1 MLPEFED
8 NQTLLGGLAESFSS
22 GKKFWISL
30 RDRVLDF
37 TSFALIEHNR
47 NIARRLFSLVK
58 NVGKKLQITFDGSA
72 LRPLKR
78 ILRPFGV
85 WLGRYLLALDV
96 LKDTKKVDEEYLV
109 GEGRK
114 RPRWQAFWSIAA
126 RALILGARY
135 LGGVAGIEGGK
146 LLIEAWLGRILQR
159 MLFVGLMA
167 DLAEGLFIVIIA
179 AGGSYLF
186 GYLARQLGYVINLVF
201 YLTWALLR
209 RLQIR
214 IRPAKRRLKPG
225 VSQTKHP
232 PPKPPYREE
241 IKKRPPWNPLPPPWF
256 PDGGTPDDAYSDDE
270 GGGGPSGSGV
280 PISPT
285 PGPVPTGMHPIPTPN
300 GALPTAVIHNP
311 PVTPAPVPLP
321 HVAPP
326 LPAPNIVLPK
336 PQPLPHIAPPL
347 PAPHPV
353 PMAPAALPHVAS
365 PPPAPTP
372 ALAKPQPLPDTGPQ
386 LPSPHAVLPNPVPLP
401 QMARPLPAPSTVL
414 PKPQPFPHMLP
425 SSPAPTPVVPKPVPL
440 PHVAPPLLEPSTVV
454 PKPQPLPHELPPSLE
469 PSTVVPKPQPLPDE
483 IPPSPEPSPGLP
495 KPEPLPH
502 ELSPSPEPSTVVPK
516 PQPLPHV
523 FLLPPKPS
531 IVVPEPLPLQQVK
544 GVRLGKHLSPGAFSA
559 ADSAQ
564 AEINGKVKEKVLV
577 NVRGQH
583 TTRHEPSSGQ
593 RANTPPR
600 IVESNDNNT
609 VCISM
614 KALCEK
620 ARSGSWAVHKDPA
633 LSSCYG
639 LNFVLGYAIDEA
651 NRDIVLYGTSHQSRP
666 SMHFDD
672 LSVCVQNVWNPA
684 RSRFVGGQFP
694 CPFCSL
700 DPLPGAMAAVGLV
713 TKDVDTASLR
723 DPGNRDHLI
732 KKLTQA
738 LGPQQIVI
746 GGIAKNVRLAHV
758 MIDAD
763 YHMKKVS
770 QGLVAVSGVRSVSH
784 QRRGAQGRPISIR
797 SSIRKIFASGAPADG
812 ASTSRFWFHLDKN
825 HPSFLVADGIVRV
838 DKCAMIVLTERQVS
852 APDGTLQDGGGDD
865 PNAQAFAAE
874 LSAQLRLGR
883 VGVSEYEDLENLYRL
898 FVTLKAIQFRR
909 DDEMMSLNLNP
920 ILRCQ
925 PKRLQ
930 MPIALPALANVE
942 VIVEE
947 RSNGTR
953 EQSSLVCGGVSLEIS
968 LAAKHFQRS
977 KDRDFNNTRQLL
989 LQSRPDRHA
998 GFWRPR

>member
-1 MLPEFED
+1 MALGSANDDSDKDKLPPKDPPDQDPPKAAPPNAPNWPMSPPGTYPGAIPPKRDADTDPKIDEPDPVDPGTKRGQSPPKPGRHSHPTSTSNDFSVLPEFED

-336 PQPLPHIAPPL
+336 PQPLP
-347 PAPHPV
+347 
-353 PMAPAALPHVAS
+353 
-365 PPPAPTP
+365 
-372 ALAKPQPLPDTGPQ
+372 
-386 LPSPHAVLPNPVPLP
+386 
-401 QMARPLPAPSTVL
+401 
-414 PKPQPFPHMLP
+414 
-425 SSPAPTPVVPKPVPL
+425 
-440 PHVAPPLLEPSTVV
+440 
-454 PKPQPLPHELPPSLE
+454 
-469 PSTVVPKPQPLPDE
+469 
-483 IPPSPEPSPGLP
+483 
-495 KPEPLPH
+495 
-502 ELSPSPEPSTVVPK
+502 
-516 PQPLPHV
+516 
-523 FLLPPKPS
+523 
-531 IVVPEPLPLQQVK
+531 
-544 GVRLGKHLSPGAFSA
+544 
-559 ADSAQ
+559 
-564 AEINGKVKEKVLV
+564 
-577 NVRGQH
+577 
-583 TTRHEPSSGQ
+583 
-593 RANTPPR
+593 
-600 IVESNDNNT
+600 
-609 VCISM
+609 
-614 KALCEK
+614 
-620 ARSGSWAVHKDPA
+620 
-633 LSSCYG
+633 
-639 LNFVLGYAIDEA
+639 
-651 NRDIVLYGTSHQSRP
+651 
-666 SMHFDD
+666 
-672 LSVCVQNVWNPA
+672 
-684 RSRFVGGQFP
+684 
-694 CPFCSL
+694 
-700 DPLPGAMAAVGLV
+700 
-713 TKDVDTASLR
+713 
-723 DPGNRDHLI
+723 
-732 KKLTQA
+732 
-738 LGPQQIVI
+738 QI
-746 GGIAKNVRLAHV
+746 
-758 MIDAD
+758 
-763 YHMKKVS
+763 
-770 QGLVAVSGVRSVSH
+770 
-784 QRRGAQGRPISIR
+784 
-797 SSIRKIFASGAPADG
+797 
-812 ASTSRFWFHLDKN
+812 
-825 HPSFLVADGIVRV
+825 
-838 DKCAMIVLTERQVS
+838 
-852 APDGTLQDGGGDD
+852 
-865 PNAQAFAAE
+865 
-874 LSAQLRLGR
+874 
-883 VGVSEYEDLENLYRL
+883 
-898 FVTLKAIQFRR
+898 
-909 DDEMMSLNLNP
+909 
-920 ILRCQ
+920 
-925 PKRLQ
+925 
-930 MPIALPALANVE
+930 
-942 VIVEE
+942 
-947 RSNGTR
+947 
-953 EQSSLVCGGVSLEIS
+953 
-968 LAAKHFQRS
+968 
-977 KDRDFNNTRQLL
+977 
-989 LQSRPDRHA
+989 
-998 GFWRPR
+998 